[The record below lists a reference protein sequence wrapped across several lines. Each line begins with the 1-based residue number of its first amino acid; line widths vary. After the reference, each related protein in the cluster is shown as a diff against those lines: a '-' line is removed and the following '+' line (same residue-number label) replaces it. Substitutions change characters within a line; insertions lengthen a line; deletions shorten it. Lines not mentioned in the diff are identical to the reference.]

1 MANTYSWQI
10 NALDTRPSQDEL
22 TNVVYNIHWGLT
34 ATSDQLDDD
43 GNAYTANSIGTQ
55 AIDNENT
62 DDFTAF
68 EDLTQ
73 EIVEGWLEDS
83 ELDVDGIKASLDA
96 QIEKAINPVSV
107 TKNVPW

>member
-1 MANTYSWQI
+1 MANTYNWQI
-10 NALDTRPSQDEL
+10 HALDTRPSQDDL
-22 TNVVYNIHWGLT
+22 SNVVYNIHWTLI

-43 GNAYTANSIGTQ
+43 GNAYTAESIGTQ
-55 AIDNENT
+55 SIETGDVTN
-62 DDFTAF
+62 FTAF

-73 EIVEGWLEDS
+73 EIVEGWVEDS